1 MCEEA
6 KTQVPVRTETKFLCS
21 EAGNAISELCASQT
35 TKKCVVHQVK
45 QAVNGK

>member
-6 KTQVPVRTETKFLCS
+6 KTQLSVKTETNFLCS
-21 EAGNAISELCASQT
+21 EAGNAISELFASQT
-35 TKKCVVHQVK
+35 TKKCVLHQVK